1 MTEGAEPPM
10 EHRIELAEGDEYR
23 REHYGIEYTSAYVYR
38 TKGNTGPTRIQ
49 VWNNLRRPN
58 PHPGETKWGAMGPI
72 GGDGKYLDPYNKG
85 TDEKVTVLLEPES
98 TVISAHGDS
107 TGTAASGQVWA
118 RDVVLETGDVLVL
131 VYPDGSEERRVL
143 TFTDNYGRGQAD
155 PVKPGRALL
164 DEEEAALLNLAARF
178 LPQRE
183 GEEFSR
189 PCVEIGGVQVYVYF
203 EDGELRISTHYD
215 TADPDVLTE
224 AGTVPTRVSIG
235 GDMEYFQG

>member
-1 MTEGAEPPM
+1 M

-23 REHYGIEYTSAYVYR
+23 SKHYGIEYTSAYVYR
-38 TKGNTGPTRIQ
+38 TKREAGPSRLQ
-49 VWNNLRRPN
+49 VWSNLHRPN

-72 GGDGKYLDPYNKG
+72 GGDGKYLDPHNKG
-85 TDEKVTVLLEPES
+85 TDEKFSVLLSPEA

-107 TGTAASGQVWA
+107 TGTAASGQVYA
-118 RDVVLETGDVLVL
+118 KDHPVLDTGDVLVL
-131 VYPDGSEERRVL
+131 VYPDGREERRTL
-143 TFTDNYGRGQAD
+143 TLTDNYGRGQAD
-155 PVKPGRALL
+155 LVKPGKALI
-164 DEEEAALLNLAARF
+164 DEEQATLLNLGARF

-183 GEEFSR
+183 GEVYTR

-203 EDGELRISTHYD
+203 GGGELRISTHYD

-224 AGTVPTRVSIG
+224 MGTVPTRVSIG